1 MNLSGYKLVKLYEE
15 EERLDNVYSRLKMQA
30 SW

>member
-15 EERLDNVYSRLKMQA
+15 EERLDNVYSWLKMQA